1 MQHKIGTFAEWPK
14 PLGLIFIAV
23 FGVLTLTIL
32 TWMYQDTVEIV
43 WSSHRLLFSWK
54 FVLEFLYLAR
64 QPTTQ
69 IRYGLAKTCSK
80 PQHGLILCV
89 VT

>member
-1 MQHKIGTFAEWPK
+1 MVAFNLFLTYMQHKIGTFAEWPK

-54 FVLEFLYLAR
+54 FGR
-64 QPTTQ
+64 P
-69 IRYGLAKTCSK
+69 S
-80 PQHGLILCV
+80 
-89 VT
+89 